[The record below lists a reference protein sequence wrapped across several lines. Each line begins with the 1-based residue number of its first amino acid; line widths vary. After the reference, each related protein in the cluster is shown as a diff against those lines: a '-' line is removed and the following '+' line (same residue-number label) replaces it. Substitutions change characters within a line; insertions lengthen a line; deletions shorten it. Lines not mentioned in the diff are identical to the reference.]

1 MPIWVYNVPPLVLAL
16 LMVVTIAG
24 VSLVGLLLTRRF
36 LLPRFHYHDGVNDA
50 ISGTVQTIGVFYG
63 ITVGLIAVGVYAALV
78 AVLSRLDRCPPPR
91 HRWVPVAA
99 PRGAAGEA
107 A

>member
-1 MPIWVYNVPPLVLAL
+1 MPLWVYNVPPLVLAL

-50 ISGTVQTIGVFYG
+50 ISGTVQTIGVSTG
-63 ITVGLIAVGVYAALV
+63 SPSA
-78 AVLSRLDRCPPPR
+78 
-91 HRWVPVAA
+91 
-99 PRGAAGEA
+99 
-107 A
+107 